1 MKRFYLYIVISISN
15 YFKLILFVFLLL
27 IISCEYNAEPP
38 ITGTGWVKDITVTS
52 AIVDGYVFYESGAPV
67 KERGICWDTT
77 PGPNTFGPR
86 ISEKGGLGKYSC
98 TIKNLVP
105 NTIYY
110 ACAYATNAAGTG
122 YGKPVPFRTGWNQ
135 ISLTTW
141 QISSI
146 THNSA
151 VSGGNIMADIGMQI
165 TSRGVCWS
173 THTEPTIND
182 NKTTDGTGIGFFASN
197 LSGLNPGTAYFIR
210 SYTSTKDGT
219 IYGNELSFKTY
230 SGAVTDIDNNLYYT
244 ELIGNQEWMTDNL
257 KVTRY
262 RNGDLIGTTLPATK
276 DIRSETD
283 PKYQWA
289 CEGDDRIVPAFG
301 RLFTWYTATDSRKIC
316 PDGWH
321 MPGNEEWSLLI
332 EYLGGES
339 VAGGKMKDT
348 ENYFPQTYPVRGSWL
363 FPNIDATNE
372 SRFKAYGSGFRDP
385 AGPFRER
392 YYRGTWW
399 SSNDSSA
406 IKAFTR
412 YCNYSSGY
420 AFKTTSN
427 KSTGYSVRCI
437 RD

>member
-1 MKRFYLYIVISISN
+1 MSRIYIYIIKSVTI
-15 YFKLILFVFLLL
+15 LIKPVLLTSLFLTA
-27 IISCEYNAEPP
+27 SCEYNAEPP
-38 ITGTGWVKDITVTS
+38 VAGTGWISDIRVTS
-52 AIVDGYVFYESGAPV
+52 AVADGYVFYESGSPV
-67 KERGICWDTT
+67 TERGICWDTISDPT
-77 PGPNTFGPR
+77 IYGPR

-105 NTIYY
+105 STIYY
-110 ACAYATNAAGTG
+110 ARAYATNRAGTG
-122 YGKPVPFRTGWNQ
+122 YGKSVSFRTGGNQ
-135 ISLTTW
+135 VSVITW

-151 VSGGNIMADIGMQI
+151 VSGGNISAEVGMQI

-173 THTEPTIND
+173 THSAPTIYD
-182 NKTTDGTGIGFFASN
+182 NKTIDGTATGFFASN
-197 LSGLNPGTAYFIR
+197 LSGLDPGKVYFVR
-210 SYTSTKDGT
+210 SYATTKDGT
-219 IYGNELSFKTY
+219 IYGIELSFKTY

-244 ELIGNQEWMTDNL
+244 ETIGNQEWMIDNL

-262 RNGDLIGTTLPATK
+262 RNGDLIGTTLPTTK
-276 DIRSETD
+276 DIRSDTY
-283 PKYQWA
+283 PGYQWA
-289 CEGDDRIVPAFG
+289 YEGDERIVPAMG
-301 RLFTWYTATDSRKIC
+301 RLYTWYTATDSRKIC

-321 MPGNEEWSLLI
+321 LPGDEEWSVLI

-348 ENYFPQTYPVRGSWL
+348 DNYFPQTYPVKGYWL

-385 AGPFRER
+385 AGQFRER
-392 YYRGTWW
+392 YYTGTWW
-399 SSNDSSA
+399 SGTGSSA
-406 IKAFTR
+406 TEAFNR
-412 YCNYSSGY
+412 YCSYSSGY
-420 AFKTTSN
+420 TLKIASN